1 MFTLTPTD
9 DDVDEVDETVTVEGG
24 AAAAGL
30 NVTATTVTINDDDE
44 RGVQVSP
51 TTLTVREGA
60 DGTYTVVLT
69 SEPTGP
75 VTVMPSVTGSA
86 DVTVSPPPLT
96 FTAGNWDTAQTVT
109 VSAGSDADAENDT
122 ATIGHTIAG
131 ADYGANGV
139 TADDVTVMV
148 TDDGTASTQVTLA
161 VDPTAVGEGDGA
173 TTVTV
178 TGTLDHAVRTEGT
191 EVTVTVS
198 SGTASASDFAPV
210 SAFTLTIDANQPFG
224 TAMFTLTPTDDDV
237 DEVDETVT
245 VEGGTAAAGLNVTAT
260 TVTINDDDER
270 GVQVSPT
277 TLTVPEGADGTYTV
291 VLTSE
296 PTGPVGDGDAVGD
309 GRYGRD
315 GEPAA

>member
-1 MFTLTPTD
+1 M
-9 DDVDEVDETVTVEGG
+9 
-24 AAAAGL
+24 
-30 NVTATTVTINDDDE
+30 
-44 RGVQVSP
+44 
-51 TTLTVREGA
+51 
-60 DGTYTVVLT
+60 
-69 SEPTGP
+69 
-75 VTVMPSVTGSA
+75 
-86 DVTVSPPPLT
+86 
-96 FTAGNWDTAQTVT
+96 T

-131 ADYGANGV
+131 ADYGVNSV
-139 TADDVTVMV
+139 TADDVTVTV
-148 TDDGTASTQVTLA
+148 TDVDTASTQVTLT
-161 VDPTAVGEGDGA
+161 VDPTAVGEGASA

-191 EVTVTVS
+191 AVTVTVS

-237 DEVDETVT
+237 DEADETLT
-245 VEGGTAAAGLNVTAT
+245 VEGSTAVAGLNVTAT

-296 PTGPVGDGDAVGD
+296 PTGPVTVTPSHGSGDTDVT
-309 GRYGRD
+309 
-315 GEPAA
+315 

>member
-1 MFTLTPTD
+1 M
-9 DDVDEVDETVTVEGG
+9 
-24 AAAAGL
+24 
-30 NVTATTVTINDDDE
+30 
-44 RGVQVSP
+44 QVSP

-75 VTVMPSVTGSA
+75 VTVTPSVTGST
-86 DVTVSPPPLT
+86 DVTVSPSPLT
-96 FTAGNWDTAQTVT
+96 FTAGNWDEAQTVT

-131 ADYGANGV
+131 ADYGANSV

-148 TDDGTASTQVTLA
+148 TDVDTASTQVTLA

-198 SGTASASDFAPV
+198 AGTASASDFAPV
-210 SAFTLTIDANQPFG
+210 SAFTLTIDADQPFG
-224 TAMFTLTPTDDDV
+224 TTVFTLTPTDDDV
-237 DEVDETVT
+237 DEADETLT
-245 VEGGTAAAGLNVTAT
+245 VEGSTAAAGLNVTAT
-260 TVTINDDDER
+260 TVTIN
-270 GVQVSPT
+270 
-277 TLTVPEGADGTYTV
+277 
-291 VLTSE
+291 
-296 PTGPVGDGDAVGD
+296 
-309 GRYGRD
+309 
-315 GEPAA
+315 